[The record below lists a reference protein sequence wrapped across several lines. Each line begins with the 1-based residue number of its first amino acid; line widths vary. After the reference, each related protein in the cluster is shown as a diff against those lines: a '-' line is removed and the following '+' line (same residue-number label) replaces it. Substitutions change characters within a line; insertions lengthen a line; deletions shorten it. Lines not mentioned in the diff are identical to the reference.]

1 MADVDWIIFDLGG
14 IVVPRSAG
22 RIMARVA
29 HELGLPAARWAEAM
43 SVYQDATTRG
53 KLTLRQVYGA
63 ALHDLSLDA
72 SPEALLSLH
81 LQVYRELCT
90 QPDAGVV
97 ALINRLKAKW
107 QVACLTNTEPEI
119 ARICRET
126 GLYSYFHRAYLSVD
140 LGLKKPDREIYEAVL
155 ADTEC
160 QPDRMVFVDDRE
172 ENVEGARLA
181 GMHALLFANVN
192 HLERELSGFCPSA
205 VGPKAHGANETSG
218 GDVQ

>member
-1 MADVDWIIFDLGG
+1 MTAVDWIILDLGG
-14 IVVPRSAG
+14 IVVPKSAG

-43 SVYQDATTRG
+43 GVYHDATTKG

-81 LQVYRELCT
+81 LQLYRELFT
-90 QPDAGVV
+90 QHDPDVV
-97 ALINRLKAKW
+97 ALINRLKATC

-119 ARICRET
+119 ACICRET
-126 GLYSYFHRAYLSVD
+126 GLFTYFDRAYLSVD
-140 LGLKKPDREIYEAVL
+140 LGLKKPDREIYATVL

-192 HLERELSGFCPSA
+192 QLERELSEFCPSA
-205 VGPKAHGANETSG
+205 LGPKTHCSNRTSG